1 MNKTLIRSYV
11 KMIKH
16 GICSVKQIPE
26 KYQEAVNEEIIN
38 PSSVDEVVEENKNFE
53 NKINGALYIPE
64 IKNCEV
70 DTTIL
75 EYDHEYDIIFKT
87 NDIFTPEI
95 MSNNPPIQDIEYSI
109 IRIENLCGTNGYDLD
124 INLFNDEDGFTISL
138 DGRIHEFTGNTNLL
152 RIDIGVKSS
161 NYEDMR
167 FMIFFTAM

>member
-1 MNKTLIRSYV
+1 M
-11 KMIKH
+11 
-16 GICSVKQIPE
+16 
-26 KYQEAVNEEIIN
+26 
-38 PSSVDEVVEENKNFE
+38 
-53 NKINGALYIPE
+53 YIPE

-75 EYDHEYDIIFKT
+75 EYDHEYNITFKT